1 MDRRLFRGKRRDNG
15 LWIAGNVIVDLYIKE
30 ENGIQRMV
38 WEDTISQCTGKR
50 DVNNQLIFEGDIV
63 RYNGDKYTVVWLDS
77 MAAFAYKSV
86 TMELRMD
93 TFTPEIVGNIY
104 N

>member
-1 MDRRLFRGKRRDNG
+1 MDRRLFRRWNPEEKEWE
-15 LWIAGNVIVDLYIKE
+15 LWHFVQDKSL
-30 ENGIQRMV
+30 M
-38 WEDTISQCTGKR
+38 QCTGKR
-50 DVNNQLIFEGDIV
+50 DVNDKLIFEGDIV

-86 TMELRMD
+86 TMELRID
-93 TFTPEIVGNIY
+93 TFTPEIVGSIY